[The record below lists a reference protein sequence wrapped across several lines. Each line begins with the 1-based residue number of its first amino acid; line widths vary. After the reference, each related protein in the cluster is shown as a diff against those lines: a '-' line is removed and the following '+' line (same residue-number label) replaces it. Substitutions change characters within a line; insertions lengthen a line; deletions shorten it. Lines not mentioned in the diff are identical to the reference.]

1 MFPNSWEHTN
11 RCLIKSTNYMLI
23 RSDIKGLATSWAWE
37 RISASLHRSTLTRTH
52 NPCPHCLW
60 SFPPCD
66 MTLPCVSWFY
76 WASALTQ
83 PPILAFS
90 SCRSM
95 KCPWEGQS
103 SAAECGQPPLSLIPA
118 IIMGSKGPSQ
128 SPVFQLGIPLLY
140 WAACI
145 WSLSPT
151 EKLPPLSQEPPQHPI
166 LSAHKRAQKP
176 VLHVVAIYY
185 RRGLQERQYWL
196 QKGWLI
202 S

>member
-1 MFPNSWEHTN
+1 MFCYCSLEVIKTLFVNVFHPGFIFFWVLMFPNSWEHTN

-37 RISASLHRSTLTRTH
+37 RISTSLHRPTLTRTH

-60 SFPPCD
+60 VISTMWHDPP
-66 MTLPCVSWFY
+66 LRSWFY

-95 KCPWEGQS
+95 KCSLGRPELCSWVWAASTILNPSHNNGGQRV
-103 SAAECGQPPLSLIPA
+103 PPKALSFSLASHCFI
-118 IIMGSKGPSQ
+118 G
-128 SPVFQLGIPLLY
+128 
-140 WAACI
+140 AACI

-166 LSAHKRAQKP
+166 PKCP
-176 VLHVVAIYY
+176 
-185 RRGLQERQYWL
+185 
-196 QKGWLI
+196 
-202 S
+202 